1 MYDCNHMTDCRIG
14 IQYFISCISFHKYPD
29 TITSKFIN
37 QLSFEGKIEF
47 MSEQKFKDP
56 TISDISTSLNRY
68 GIGSI
73 SINSIDNPETKDISN
88 DDSSLS
94 SLSFSS
100 GNDASICNGTLHLLK
115 QPFTPKIDE
124 PVQIHIQKNGSSLIK
139 YPKGLVYAILSIP
152 SIFSPIDFI
161 KWLGVW
167 ATYITHF
174 RFIRDGS
181 KDRYICLTK
190 FQDLSF
196 ASSFSESM
204 QGKPYSSFHSQ
215 QCYIVPIHSIEII
228 SNIVNS
234 GKMTIIQTF
243 GMSEHQLVKKK
254 GKNVS
259 SLVPLETGWIEL
271 PTCPVCLE
279 RIDRATTGIMTT
291 FCHHTF
297 HCQCLSKWE
306 GIQCPVCRSSSS
318 ASPLCASCSSTK
330 NLWICLI
337 CGNIGCGR
345 YQRAHAYEHFLLT
358 DHIFALDLSTQRVWD
373 YVGDRYVHR
382 LYQNKDDGKLLHQDR
397 MNELENEMDLLLE
410 KSPSLSLSSSKPS
423 SSMYHDIV
431 YSAASL
437 FSIQLESQKE
447 YFQTQI
453 ESLHIEYHEK
463 MQNIIIMQESNLLE
477 KDKEINLLREQLE
490 QYQSKMDE
498 LDKHIKD
505 KTNALEEEH
514 MISNKLH
521 QVIQKLTQQSKE
533 KQVEI
538 EELSGQLSDL
548 YLHLQA
554 QEKIASTHDSSTIS
568 LNQPSL
574 IDPGTIQIIDKKKKS
589 RKNR

>member
-1 MYDCNHMTDCRIG
+1 MIDCRIG
-14 IQYFISCISFHKYPD
+14 IQCFISCISFHKYPN
-29 TITSKFIN
+29 TVTFKLIN
-37 QLSFEGKIEF
+37 QLSFKGKIEF
-47 MSEQKFKDP
+47 MSEQKFSNP
-56 TISDISTSLNRY
+56 AISDISTSLNRY

-73 SINSIDNPETKDISN
+73 SIDSIDNPDTKDISN

-100 GNDASICNGTLHLLK
+100 GYGASICHGTLHLLK
-115 QPFTPKIDE
+115 QPFAFNVDE
-124 PVQIHIQKNGSSLIK
+124 QVQIHIRKDGSSLIK
-139 YPKGLVYAILSIP
+139 YPKGIVYAILSIP

-161 KWLGVW
+161 KWLGGWV
-167 ATYITHF
+167 THITHF

-181 KDRYICLTK
+181 EDRYICLAK
-190 FQDLSF
+190 FQESSF
-196 ASSFSESM
+196 GSSFSESM
-204 QGKPYSSFHSQ
+204 QGKPYSSFHSK
-215 QCYIVPIHSIEII
+215 QCYIVPIHSVEII

-243 GMSEHQLVKKK
+243 GMSEHQFVKKN
-254 GKNVS
+254 GKKS
-259 SLVPLETGWIEL
+259 ASIVPLETGWIEL

-279 RIDRATTGIMTT
+279 RIDKATTGIMTT

-297 HCQCLSKWE
+297 HCECLSKWE
-306 GIQCPVCRSSSS
+306 GIQCPVCRYSSSS
-318 ASPLCASCSSTK
+318 PSLCSLCSSTK

-382 LYQNKDDGKLLHQDR
+382 LYQNKDDGKLLYQDR
-397 MNELENEMDLLLE
+397 MNEMENEMILLLE
-410 KSPSLSLSSSKPS
+410 KSPDSSSF
-423 SSMYHDIV
+423 MHHDISYPV
-431 YSAASL
+431 TSL
-437 FSIQLESQKE
+437 FSIQLESQKD

-463 MQNIIIMQESNLLE
+463 MQNITIIQESNLLE
-477 KDKEINLLREQLE
+477 KDKEINLLREQLD
-490 QYQSKMDE
+490 QYQLKINE
-498 LDKHIKD
+498 LHKYIKE

-514 MISNKLH
+514 MISNNLH
-521 QVIQKLTQQSKE
+521 QVIKKLTQQSKE

-538 EELSGQLSDL
+538 EELSCQLSDL

-554 QEKIASTHDSSTIS
+554 QEKITSAHDSSTIS
-568 LNQPSL
+568 LIQSSL